1 CFHHAGGLAHAFH
14 GWPRHLPPV
23 VELAAVE
30 LPGSGYRHNAPY
42 IRRMA
47 PLSRIVA
54 QELLPYLDKPF
65 VFFGHS
71 LGALLCFETARS
83 LRRENRRQPD
93 HLFVSA
99 TEAPHRRNPGEL
111 LSVLPTNELVNKLR
125 EFNGTPVEALQSDEL
140 LGLMLPT
147 IRADFELWDTYEYHL
162 E

>member
-54 QELLPYLDKPF
+54 QELLPYLEKPF

-71 LGALLCFETARS
+71 MGALLCFETARN
-83 LRRENRRQPD
+83 LRREKQRQPA

-99 TEAPHRRNPGEL
+99 TEAPHRR
-111 LSVLPTNELVNKLR
+111 SR
-125 EFNGTPVEALQSDEL
+125 DEL
-140 LGLMLPT
+140 LFGLPKSSLVKKLHEFGGAPVEVLQNDELLDLML
-147 IRADFELWDTYEYHL
+147 
-162 E
+162 